1 MQLSPI
7 SVDTKCEILKNL
19 WNLDLIPSQFYD
31 SHFDYEI
38 YFAYYTDQ
46 CSLAL
51 HDGGR
56 HILLRTHRDVVD
68 IASHIKCSLSR
79 EDIVQILH
87 SKFPTTLPSSKDMLA
102 NASVDLAARLLL
114 MMDFGCPQYGFTH
127 QTQITWATK
136 SLNEAVKEYFSTS
149 SGPNR
154 GSSQDSMRL
163 ERVFSARNLER
174 IAGIQIEWTTNLA
187 DHLRLTDEE
196 DKISIFHY
204 ASFLECQL
212 KSSIFPKGLIE
223 ETLQTISL
231 LFPPTEKQTK
241 LWFKTHSSTIRLD
254 KNALRRE
261 RLKTE
266 DRKIEN
272 LRFWRERLVIL
283 KQFFDDTEPNT
294 LSQWWYD
301 RRKGVQWYTFWV
313 AVLVLVLTIFF
324 GLIQC
329 IEGALQVYKAFH
341 P

>member
-1 MQLSPI
+1 
-7 SVDTKCEILKNL
+7 
-19 WNLDLIPSQFYD
+19 
-31 SHFDYEI
+31 
-38 YFAYYTDQ
+38 
-46 CSLAL
+46 
-51 HDGGR
+51 
-56 HILLRTHRDVVD
+56 
-68 IASHIKCSLSR
+68 
-79 EDIVQILH
+79 
-87 SKFPTTLPSSKDMLA
+87 
-102 NASVDLAARLLL
+102 

-149 SGPNR
+149 SGSNR
-154 GSSQDSMRL
+154 GSSHDSVRL

-241 LWFKTHSSTIRLD
+241 LWFKKHSSTIRLD

-272 LRFWRERLVIL
+272 FRFWRERLVIL

-313 AVLVLVLTIFF
+313 AVLVLVLTVFF